1 MKNLQ
6 EILDILESKNI
17 GVDEYTQDEKL
28 CGYELNTY
36 TDGGVNQIIFLDFRE
51 SGDPLNP
58 ADLIAKFSERIK
70 NIDIDDEIIINRQD
84 DRYTADFTLT
94 QSLKDFKRWKK
105 ALKRVKKL
113 IKE

>member
-1 MKNLQ
+1 MKNLK
-6 EILDILESKNI
+6 EIIAILESKNI
-17 GVDEYTQDEKL
+17 RVDEYEEDDKL

-58 ADLIAKFSERIK
+58 ADVIDKFSEHIK
-70 NIDIDDEIIINRQD
+70 DIDIDDEIEVNRQD
-84 DRYTADFTLT
+84 KTYKATFSLS
-94 QSLKDFKRWKK
+94 QSLEDFKGWKK
-105 ALKRVKKL
+105 GLKRVKKL